1 MQTKT
6 ESTYL
11 IHHLIPSKNLEI
23 LFGAKYNVSVFVT
36 MNMVRCAA
44 FIDVFQ
50 KKSMF
55 MQISFSSHFTQQE
68 FRNFTKG
75 NKAQRENKINLRV
88 SESNDYCL

>member
-11 IHHLIPSKNLEI
+11 IHHLIPSKNLEM

-36 MNMVRCAA
+36 MNVEICAP

-50 KKSMF
+50 KKVCSCKF
-55 MQISFSSHFTQQE
+55 LFRHILHNNILEISLKVTRHKE
-68 FRNFTKG
+68 RTK
-75 NKAQRENKINLRV
+75 LT
-88 SESNDYCL
+88 